1 MTDLATALLELHTTA
16 PHQAIDAALLAAGTI
31 DGYTTHDSPVGELY
45 VAFNRRGISAVDMAD
60 SPEDFEG
67 RFAHT
72 HGRRAI
78 PVGELPES
86 LAQRLDKAIDDGRP
100 GSLPLDFRGLTEFQA
115 AVLRK
120 TAEIP
125 GGEVR
130 PYSWVAREIGRPGA
144 VRAVG
149 SALAKNPVPIV
160 VPCHRVVRTDGRL
173 GNYSLGDAGN
183 KRVLLESEGLDLDR
197 LQELADRGVRFTGSE
212 TTGVYCH
219 PTCGH
224 AYRIGAEH
232 RVEFGSET
240 EAEEA
245 GFRPCKV
252 CRPAAA

>member
-1 MTDLATALLELHTTA
+1 MTDVTTALTELRAIA
-16 PHQAIDAALLAAGTI
+16 PEDAIDRALVAAGTI
-31 DGYTTHDSPVGELY
+31 DGYVTHDSAVGDLY
-45 VAFNRRGISAVDMAD
+45 VAFNPRGVSAVDLAESD
-60 SPEDFEG
+60 EDFEQ

-72 HGRRAI
+72 HGRRATRVAQM
-78 PVGELPES
+78 PPR
-86 LAQRLDKAIDDGRP
+86 LARQLDRAIETGRI

-130 PYSWVAREIGRPGA
+130 PYGWVAREIGRPRA

-149 SALAKNPVPIV
+149 SALARNPVPVV
-160 VPCHRVVRTDGRL
+160 VPCHRVVRSDGRL
-173 GNYSLGDAGN
+173 GNYSLGDHAN
-183 KRVLLESEGLDLDR
+183 KRVLLESEGLDLDEY
-197 LQELADRGVRFTGSE
+197 QALAARGIRFMGSK
-212 TTGVYCH
+212 TTGVYCL

-224 AYRIGAEH
+224 AYRITDRH
-232 RVEFGSET
+232 RVEFGDER
-240 EAEEA
+240 EAHDA